1 MLDNPLSLRQKRK
14 SMSEI
19 NNFTLEGLSRYLQYG
34 VDPGSGLRAVLEN
47 NLAMSMRCL
56 DQENRAQLY
65 ELYSLISN
73 EFPGMAWGSPTRV
86 ANWIEREDLRK
97 ESGTAVERAV
107 KKIQELTL
115 EPHVQDHSL

>member
-1 MLDNPLSLRQKRK
+1 
-14 SMSEI
+14 MSEI
-19 NNFTLEGLSRYLQYG
+19 SNFTLEGLVRYLQHG
-34 VDPGSGLRAVLEN
+34 LEPGSGLTAILEN

-86 ANWIEREDLRK
+86 ANWISRESIR
-97 ESGTAVERAV
+97 EEAATAVDRAV
-107 KKIQELTL
+107 KKIHGLMA
-115 EPHVQDHSL
+115 EPHTADSL